1 MPVSAKEGGGLAFI
15 HQKRGKP
22 YASKLQLW
30 QMPDFIR
37 PIFKSGGGEEVGSK
51 AKKQKSQRM
60 LITSFHLFDEVFDIN
75 EVLFLFFFKR
85 KRQGGESQ

>member
-1 MPVSAKEGGGLAFI
+1 MSAKEGGGLAFI

-37 PIFKSGGGEEVGSK
+37 SIFKSGGGEEVGRK

-60 LITSFHLFDEVFDIN
+60 LITSFHLFDISMKFCF
-75 EVLFLFFFKR
+75 VLFF
-85 KRQGGESQ
+85 